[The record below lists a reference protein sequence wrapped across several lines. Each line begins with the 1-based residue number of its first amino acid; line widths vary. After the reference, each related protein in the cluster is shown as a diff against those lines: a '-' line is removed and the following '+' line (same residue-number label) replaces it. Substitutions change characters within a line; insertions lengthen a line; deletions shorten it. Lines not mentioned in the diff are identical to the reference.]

1 MVARTP
7 MHRPI
12 GWRTAVAKA
21 SGQGLGPA
29 LDRADQSCR
38 NPPMDRGEHVRWFAR
53 EILPHEA
60 DVRRWLAR
68 CVRGLPD
75 CHVDEIVQEAYARL
89 WAAGA
94 ERIMNP
100 RAYFFVTARH
110 VVGEVLRRSR
120 VVSIETIADIE
131 TLNIADGDVGP
142 ERRLSGREEI
152 ERIRHVLA
160 KLPPK
165 CREAFELRKF
175 AELSQ
180 REIAERMQVS
190 ESTVEKHLVKA
201 LRIVMQEMKEQTADA
216 QPQSRNRH
224 EQRHRKR

>member
-1 MVARTP
+1 
-7 MHRPI
+7 
-12 GWRTAVAKA
+12 
-21 SGQGLGPA
+21 
-29 LDRADQSCR
+29 
-38 NPPMDRGEHVRWFAR
+38 MDRGEHVRWFAR

-68 CVRGLPD
+68 RVRGLPD

-120 VVSIETIADIE
+120 VVSIETIADID

-152 ERIRHVLA
+152 ERMRHVLQ

-180 REIAERMQVS
+180 REIAQRMQVS

-201 LRIVMQEMKEQTADA
+201 LRIVLQEMKEPGEDA
-216 QPQSRNRH
+216 QVQSRTGH

>member
-1 MVARTP
+1 MAARNP
-7 MHRPI
+7 FR
-12 GWRTAVAKA
+12 WRSAPGKEPLP
-21 SGQGLGPA
+21 QA
-29 LDRADQSCR
+29 LDLEQHSCS

-68 CVRGLPD
+68 RVRGLPD

-89 WAAGA
+89 WAVSA
-94 ERIMNP
+94 ERIVNP

-120 VVSIETIADIE
+120 VVSIETIADVD
-131 TLNIADGDVGP
+131 TLNIPDGDVGP

-152 ERIRHVLA
+152 EHMSHILA
-160 KLPPK
+160 KLPLK

-190 ESTVEKHLVKA
+190 ESTVEKHLIKA
-201 LRIVMQEMKEQTADA
+201 LRIVMHEMKESGREAPLEARQ
-216 QPQSRNRH
+216 NH